1 MRWKDEKKS
10 LEIFFGKNGWKIC
23 FSLRKKNGDF
33 SFEFFD
39 SVSTS
44 IVVGTKDVYVI
55 RGIVS
60 QGSKLSKIL
69 RTTKTTTKKAVFFWK
84 IRNKPH
90 QNQKKNSFRLLINN
104 KKISHL
110 WKKIL
115 KKFPPFSAT
124 PMKKKSKCYK
134 KNKNETKILSVY
146 LLLF

>member
-1 MRWKDEKKS
+1 M
-10 LEIFFGKNGWKIC
+10 G
-23 FSLRKKNGDF
+23 KKNGDF

-69 RTTKTTTKKAVFFWK
+69 RTTKTTTKKSCIFLK
-84 IRNKPH
+84 NKEQTASKSKKKFIPTI
-90 QNQKKNSFRLLINN
+90 NQQQKNKSSL
-104 KKISHL
+104 
-110 WKKIL
+110 KKIL

-124 PMKKKSKCYK
+124 PYEKKSKCYK
-134 KNKNETKILSVY
+134 KNKNETKILSFY
-146 LLLF
+146 LLLFKKRSLFISRCN